1 MSNPMISR
9 LTSRPATPAFA
20 VSQSELMTAKGT
32 AGKAMILLV
41 LCAFAAML
49 SWQQVASGN
58 ADVLYP
64 TMIVGL
70 AGGFLTALIVAFR
83 PNTAPVLAPI
93 YAVLEGLFLGTVS
106 ALVDTLYPGIP
117 QQAVLLT
124 FAVATVVF
132 VLYRRGVLR
141 ATTRFRRTVIAA
153 TLGILVFYGVQLA
166 LSFAPVNIGYNTS
179 NGMLATAINLVTAG
193 VAALFLVLDFD
204 DIETAVAAGAPRRM
218 EWYGA
223 FALMMT
229 LVWLYLELLQLLGEG
244 D

>member
-1 MSNPMISR
+1 MY
-9 LTSRPATPAFA
+9 
-20 VSQSELMTAKGT
+20 AKGGEFVNFFT
-32 AGKAMILLV
+32 NEGT
-41 LCAFAAML
+41 
-49 SWQQVASGN
+49 GN
-58 ADVLYP
+58 THALP
-64 TMIVGL
+64 TPG
-70 AGGFLTALIVAFR
+70 
-83 PNTAPVLAPI
+83 PI

-106 ALVDTLYPGIP
+106 ALVDTLYPGMP